1 MRTTLIP
8 VGARCRQPTRRRKW
22 PPPTLRLSIRRPHC
36 WIAIAPL
43 EIGKKRETST
53 AAETRKGELSLRKT
67 RLLGHRHYFGKG
79 FVPPYINRYVYSF
92 TSSMGTFA
100 LLLLASWSVAH
111 ARQIPSPDARLSPR
125 PPRLPFRLSLSRVHA
140 RLRRFCRP
148 KP

>member
-1 MRTTLIP
+1 MQTADEEKEVATTHPSPLHS
-8 VGARCRQPTRRRKW
+8 
-22 PPPTLRLSIRRPHC
+22 PPALLDRNRSSRNR
-36 WIAIAPL
+36 
-43 EIGKKRETST
+43 KKRETST

-125 PPRLPFRLSLSRVHA
+125 PPRLPFWLSLSRVHA